1 MRWREHQAPTELLEE
16 QSCLWDKFDSDY
28 SKREKRDKTSI
39 QSDCRKLEREIT
51 YMNTKINNF
60 CTQLR
65 LQIGKV
71 KKTKSGQATNCVN
84 FHGFTGRDCSYLQIR
99 CNLVALEITL
109 TLGMRVEN
117 WTTNLVKLKLTFNP
131 KPN

>member
-1 MRWREHQAPTELLEE
+1 MKHLLNYLKSSHVSGTSLTATI
-16 QSCLWDKFDSDY
+16 QSVKNVT
-28 SKREKRDKTSI
+28 KRDKTSI

-51 YMNTKINNF
+51 YVNTKINNF
-60 CTQLR
+60 CAQLR

-71 KKTKSGQATNCVN
+71 KKTKSGQATNCIN

-109 TLGMRVEN
+109 TLGKRVEN
-117 WTTNLVKLKLTFNP
+117 
-131 KPN
+131 

>member
-1 MRWREHQAPTELLEE
+1 MKHLLNYLKSSHVSGTSLTATI
-16 QSCLWDKFDSDY
+16 QSVKNVT
-28 SKREKRDKTSI
+28 KRDKTSI

-60 CTQLR
+60 CAQLR

-71 KKTKSGQATNCVN
+71 KKTKSGQATSCIN

-117 WTTNLVKLKLTFNP
+117 
-131 KPN
+131 